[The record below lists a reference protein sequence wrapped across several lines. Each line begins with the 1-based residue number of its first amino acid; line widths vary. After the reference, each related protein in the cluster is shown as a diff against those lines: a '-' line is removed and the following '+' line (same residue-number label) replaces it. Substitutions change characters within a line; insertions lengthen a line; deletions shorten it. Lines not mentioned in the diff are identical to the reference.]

1 VGAEAVKLEK
11 NADQNEGPS
20 EMEGKICVDRTSA
33 LLCKNADYDEV
44 VTLNQYACNRAPGS
58 KAPQ

>member
-1 VGAEAVKLEK
+1 VKLEK

-20 EMEGKICVDRTSA
+20 EMEGKICVDRTST
-33 LLCKNADYDEV
+33 LISKNADYDEV
-44 VTLNQYACNRAPGS
+44 VTPNQHAGKRAPGS